1 MTAFLDHPGLN
12 NVLNNGCL
20 DRNITIQFCIND
32 ITVFQFFFNS
42 ILIFKK
48 FNKAYWR

>member
-20 DRNITIQFCIND
+20 EKNITIQFCIDD
-32 ITVFQFFFNS
+32 ITVFKFFLINLIQFF
-42 ILIFKK
+42 I
-48 FNKAYWR
+48 